1 MKKNEVLYNLKQIA
15 IIFAASLCTSV
26 SLELLLLPSDV
37 VIGGVLGIGSILD
50 ILLCNFDPSRWY
62 MSVGVWV
69 FAINVPIIVYCFL
82 NYRKRF
88 AVKTMLYVLFLSVE
102 LVVFRLLNLS
112 SIMEKLIN
120 SGSAES
126 QTADK
131 VILVLLGGAI
141 QGVSLPMV
149 LSQNASTGG
158 SDIVGLI
165 VQSKSGK
172 SASYAMRVIL
182 ITNIVIVFLSALALY
197 FVQKDGALAINLFVY
212 SVAAMFMGEV
222 VQERLFNGFSTALEL
237 EITTSKPQEMAELLS
252 EKLKHGTTNVRVVGG
267 YSHEEKTMVLC
278 VINKNQLT
286 YARKLIN
293 TVDPQAFAY
302 VEVVKEVLGKGFANK
317 ESELENGEDDP
328 V

>member
-1 MKKNEVLYNLKQIA
+1 MKRNRFLYNLKQIA
-15 IIFAASLCTSV
+15 ILFVASLCTSV
-26 SLELLLLPSDV
+26 ALEAFLLPSDV

-50 ILLCNFDPSRWY
+50 ILLCNFDSAKWY
-62 MSVGVWV
+62 FSVGMWV
-69 FAINVPIIVYCFL
+69 LAINVPILIYCFA

-88 AVKTMLYVLFLSVE
+88 AVKTLLYVVFLSVE
-102 LVVFRLLNLS
+102 LVAFRLFNLS
-112 SIMEKLIN
+112 SVMEKLL
-120 SGSAES
+120 SGGTSE
-126 QTADK
+126 TADK
-131 VILVLLGGAI
+131 VILVLLGGAL

-182 ITNIVIVFLSALALY
+182 LTNIIIVFLSALALY
-197 FVQKDGALAINLFVY
+197 FVKHDGVLAVNLFVY
-212 SVAAMFMGEV
+212 SVAAMFIGEV

-237 EITTSKPQEMAELLS
+237 EITTTKSQEMAQVLS

-267 YSHEEKTMVLC
+267 YSHEEKTLVLC
-278 VINKNQLT
+278 VINKSQLT

-293 TVDPQAFAY
+293 AVDPQAFAY

-317 ESELENGEDDP
+317 ETELENGEDSAE
-328 V
+328 